1 MVGPFT
7 FELQSIKTECCD
19 WVVFNYKVTS
29 SIDSNLQ
36 IRFDNTRTILED
48 GRQST
53 GGRWGVS
60 GGRSDFIAGIPLLVS
75 LRFYSPVADA
85 RGMTVLYTEF
95 EVFDGK
101 DWQKIVWRNIPIPK

>member
-1 MVGPFT
+1 
-7 FELQSIKTECCD
+7 
-19 WVVFNYKVTS
+19 
-29 SIDSNLQ
+29 
-36 IRFDNTRTILED
+36 
-48 GRQST
+48 
-53 GGRWGVS
+53 VS

-75 LRFYSPVADA
+75 LGFYSPVEDA